1 MSTLSEAI
9 AQFHPRCKKPEDIEP
24 QFARIALAA
33 MNEGYFLINGKTRI
47 YPVEIEFYLY
57 GERKDDPE
65 WMKDYNMYHKGK
77 NVPYFPKEGSIFPH
91 RSGVDFTFENEEE
104 EYRASF
110 LIRAYK
116 SSLNDTIEKHP
127 TYLWEE
133 MFGEN
138 TIAGG
143 GLNIVWV
150 DETAP
155 KYHGV
160 TQDTRVNL
168 NRKNAIKDPMPWRFI
183 RNDIN
188 NK

>member
-1 MSTLSEAI
+1 
-9 AQFHPRCKKPEDIEP
+9 
-24 QFARIALAA
+24 

-116 SSLNDTIEKHP
+116 SSPNDTVEKHP
-127 TYLWEE
+127 TYFWEE

-168 NRKNAIKDPMPWRFI
+168 NRKNAIKDPMPWRFT
-183 RNDIN
+183 RNDIYN
-188 NK
+188 Q